1 MLDNDNIL
9 LMAEKNSN
17 AVFGILILIISII
30 GMIWGL
36 FTFRQ
41 HIVLIFFIFL
51 IITGIML
58 AKGNDWNTAGLTS
71 IIIIGFI
78 FIIILVFTLIAG
90 MMGSGS
96 NTNHQTDQ
104 PLSQSIPQPTPTKD
118 LSYLTSLT
126 LDPAAL
132 SGFTEA
138 EDTKAN
144 SISQAID
151 YTNPITR
158 DFAVGLVKKSS
169 SGNYNINQ
177 ICDIWEYGYNK
188 WVYVN
193 DPLGQ
198 DYYSPASRTI
208 SLGLKGDCDDFA
220 VLNAAVIQSIGGS
233 SRVVTACNVEG
244 CHAYAEVYINEAD
257 LQSVTNDIGSRYGVK
272 TVYYQRSVGSLG
284 VPSYWLNLDWW
295 ATNPGG
301 EFFRDNGM
309 KHIFYSDGSHYVSTN
324 SGETIISQTVMCSTI
339 QCEPQRCPVSGCK

>member
-1 MLDNDNIL
+1 MKNLPIIL
-9 LMAEKNSN
+9 
-17 AVFGILILIISII
+17 
-30 GMIWGL
+30 
-36 FTFRQ
+36 
-41 HIVLIFFIFL
+41 
-51 IITGIML
+51 
-58 AKGNDWNTAGLTS
+58 
-71 IIIIGFI
+71 FI
-78 FIIILVFTLIAG
+78 FILFFVIV
-90 MMGSGS
+90 SGCAKVAS
-96 NTNHQTDQ
+96 T
-104 PLSQSIPQPTPTKD
+104 PQVTPTKSPSQLIQEID
-118 LSYLTSLT
+118 DSK
-126 LDPAAL
+126 AL
-132 SGFTEA
+132 MT
-138 EDTKAN
+138 
-144 SISQAID
+144 SQAID
-151 YTNPITR
+151 YTNPLTR

-272 TVYYQRSVGSLG
+272 TVYYQRSVVSKG

-301 EFFRDNGM
+301 EFFQDNGM

-324 SGETIISQTVMCSTI
+324 SGETIISKTVTPTVAPTFNFIYVPTPTVAPTFNFIYVPTPTVAPTFNFIYVPTPAPTPTI
-339 QCEPQRCPVSGCK
+339 DWSFKLVTPTPTPTVEYDWSFKLKK